1 MKQKTL
7 SKMKRGNFILSGIL
21 AFLGILTAVAKYYD
35 VLFIV
40 SLVVS
45 LIFSIFVAFVVTMEV
60 YNHDYEDNPKKWW
73 GIYGGIV
80 VTIFIIYILLDNYSK
95 IPDVILAPFCYVMAI
110 MIIPVF
116 GIFLGMA
123 ARAITGKSN

>member
-1 MKQKTL
+1 MKK
-7 SKMKRGNFILSGIL
+7 GNLILVGIL
-21 AFLGILTAVAKYYD
+21 IILGILTGVARYFN
-35 VLFIV
+35 VLFV
-40 SLVVS
+40 PALVVS

-80 VTIFIIYILLDNYSK
+80 ATLFVVYILLDNYSK
-95 IPDVILAPFCYVMAI
+95 IPDVILVPFCYVMAI

-116 GIFLGMA
+116 GILLGMV
-123 ARAITGKSN
+123 ARAITGKTN

>member
-1 MKQKTL
+1 MKK
-7 SKMKRGNFILSGIL
+7 GNLILVGIL
-21 AFLGILTAVAKYYD
+21 IILGILTGVARYFN
-35 VLFIV
+35 VLLV
-40 SLVVS
+40 PALVVS
-45 LIFSIFVAFVVTMEV
+45 FVFAAFVVFVVTMEV

-80 VTIFIIYILLDNYSK
+80 ATLFVVYILLDNYSK
-95 IPDVILAPFCYVMAI
+95 IPDVILVPFCYVIAI

-116 GIFLGMA
+116 GIFLGMV